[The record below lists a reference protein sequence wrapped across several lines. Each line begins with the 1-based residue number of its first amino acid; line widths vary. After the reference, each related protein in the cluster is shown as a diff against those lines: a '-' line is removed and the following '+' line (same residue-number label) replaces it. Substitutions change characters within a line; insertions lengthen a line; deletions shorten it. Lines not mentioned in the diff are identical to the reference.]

1 MLCCTRHREGVT
13 GDNRRVVNMG
23 TVLNDE
29 GHELD
34 GWEFWIEFGISHGTT
49 SIILAKLSATNFK

>member
-23 TVLNDE
+23 NNLNDE
-29 GHELD
+29 GHDLD
-34 GWEFWIEFGISHGTT
+34 GWEFLIEFEISLGTT
-49 SIILAKLSATNFK
+49 SAIFVELLAISFK